1 MNVLF
6 SMAGSL
12 MIGLILG
19 VFFVMFG
26 EGMQVFAGLSP
37 VGIIIGTVA
46 FTVIS
51 IDAVKNERLD
61 FLKLSLLNFF
71 AITLAVGFSSQLSEE
86 SGESPVLIELHK
98 AAPWTIIMFLVFIA
112 LIIVIQTYT
121 SHSEKNQSNSI

>member
-1 MNVLF
+1 MNVLS
-6 SMAGSL
+6 SMVGSL
-12 MIGLILG
+12 FIGLILG

-37 VGIIIGTVA
+37 VGIILGTVA

-61 FLKLSLLNFF
+61 FLKLSLLSFF
-71 AITLAVGFSSQLSEE
+71 AITLAVGFSSQMSDE
-86 SGESPVLIELHK
+86 SGESPVLIALHK

-112 LIIVIQTYT
+112 LIILFQTYST
-121 SHSEKNQSNSI
+121 DSVENPSNSI